1 MLGVIILA
9 YIKFREWYMFKLF
22 KNIDKKD
29 IPFVFFNIILV
40 AANVFLELQI
50 PDYMTQITT
59 IIGSSGIVS
68 EIVVVGLKMLLCA
81 ILSALCSIVVGYFAA
96 RISAGFGY
104 KLRGRVYNHVQ
115 AFSFGEINK
124 FSTASLITRT
134 TNDITQVQSVLT
146 MGLQVA
152 IKAPIMATW
161 AIAKIVSK
169 SWQWSLATAC
179 AILMITVVM
188 LIIIFV
194 AIPRF
199 KKVQLLNDDLNRV
212 SRENLTGVRVVRAFN
227 AEKYQ
232 QDKFDDTNSEMVG
245 NQLFINKVMS
255 LIDPT
260 MNFIMSALPLSIY
273 FIGALLIGSQVLF
286 AGKLEVFSNMVVFS
300 SYAIQVVMSFIM
312 LIMIFMNL
320 PRASVSANRIN
331 EVLKTFPAI
340 TDGPGVAETKEKGVV
355 EFKNVS
361 FKYPDA
367 EEYVLKDVSF
377 VANKGDRIAFIGST
391 GSGKSTLINLVPRF
405 YDVTDGEVLIDG
417 VNVKDYKIEELN
429 NKIGFISQRPTL
441 FTGTVKSN
449 LTMGMVK
456 GQKTNDENMDRA
468 INISQSHFI
477 NEMFDGVEHKVHQGG
492 KNFSGGQKQRLTIAM
507 AVARNPEILI
517 FDDSFSALDYKTDRA
532 VRAAL
537 KEELSETTCLIVAQ
551 RIGTIK
557 DADRIIVLDS
567 GNVVGDG
574 THKELLKSCAV
585 YQEIA
590 LSQLSKEELDNA

>member
-1 MLGVIILA
+1 
-9 YIKFREWYMFKLF
+9 MFKLF
-22 KNIDKKD
+22 KNVDKRD
-29 IPFVFFNIILV
+29 VPFILLNVVLV
-40 AANVFLELQI
+40 ALHVFLELQI

-59 IIGSSGIVS
+59 IIGTGGTVS
-68 EIVVVGLKMLLCA
+68 EIIIVGLKMLLCA
-81 ILSALCSIVVGYFAA
+81 LLGALCSVVVGFFAS
-96 RISAGFGY
+96 RISANFGY
-104 KLRGRVYNHVQ
+104 RLRGLVYNKVQ
-115 AFSFGEINK
+115 GFSVGEINK

-152 IKAPIMATW
+152 IKAPIMAVW
-161 AIAKIVSK
+161 AVAKIVSR

-179 AILMITVVM
+179 AVM
-188 LIIIFV
+188 LITIVLLVIIFV

-199 KKVQLLNDDLNRV
+199 RKIQTLNDNINRIA
-212 SRENLTGVRVVRAFN
+212 RENLTGVRVVRAFN
-227 AEKYQ
+227 AENYQ
-232 QDKFDDTNSEMVG
+232 QEKFDNANAEVTN
-245 NQLFINKVMS
+245 NHLFINKVMS

-273 FIGALLIGSQVLF
+273 FLGAVLIEKELLF
-286 AGKLEVFSNMVVFS
+286 AGKLEIFSNMVVFS

-320 PRASVSANRIN
+320 PRASVSASRIN
-331 EVLKTFPAI
+331 EVLNTKPTI
-340 TDGPGVAETKEKGVV
+340 IDGVGVGETKLKGVV

-367 EEYVLKDVSF
+367 EEYVLKDISF
-377 VANKGDRIAFIGST
+377 VAKKGERVAFIGST

-405 YDVTDGEVLIDG
+405 YDATEGEILIDG
-417 VNVKDYKIEELN
+417 VNVKNYKISELN
-429 NKIGFISQRPTL
+429 SKLGFIAQRPTL
-441 FTGTVKSN
+441 FSGTVESN
-449 LTMGMVK
+449 LTLGEVDGVK
-456 GQKTNDENMDRA
+456 PNEESVDRA
-468 INISQSHFI
+468 LRISQSTFVRD
-477 NEMFDGVEHKVHQGG
+477 MFDGKKHKVHQGG

-532 VRAAL
+532 VRESL
-537 KEELSETTCLIVAQ
+537 KNELSETTCLIVAQ

-574 THKELLKSCAV
+574 KHEELLKSCEV

>member
-1 MLGVIILA
+1 
-9 YIKFREWYMFKLF
+9 MFKLF